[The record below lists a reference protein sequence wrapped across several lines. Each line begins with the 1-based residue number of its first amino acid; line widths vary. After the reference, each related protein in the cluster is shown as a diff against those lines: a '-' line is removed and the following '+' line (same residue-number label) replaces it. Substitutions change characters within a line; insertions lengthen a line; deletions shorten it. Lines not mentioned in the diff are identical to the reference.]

1 MRDLSMIMK
10 VMLTVIIIM
19 MLPVI
24 NIMLM
29 TTFTSSSPVRLS
41 EPGGLE
47 LLHSTSILIL
57 TWNVEIYNGG

>member
-1 MRDLSMIMK
+1 MIMK

-24 NIMLM
+24 NIMLV

-57 TWNVEIYNGG
+57 TWNEEIYNGGRNR

>member
-1 MRDLSMIMK
+1 MIKIVK
-10 VMLTVIIIM
+10 VMLTVINIM
-19 MLPVI
+19 MLPVR

-57 TWNVEIYNGG
+57 TWKSGNI

>member
-1 MRDLSMIMK
+1 MMK
-10 VMLTVIIIM
+10 IIKLMLTEINIM
-19 MLPVI
+19 MLTVI

-57 TWNVEIYNGG
+57 TWNVEIYNGGGNS

>member
-1 MRDLSMIMK
+1 MIMK

-47 LLHSTSILIL
+47 LLHSTSILFL
-57 TWNVEIYNGG
+57 TWNVEIFNGGGNS